1 MSILPSDGAIIV
13 HPSEH
18 DPQMQIDH
26 SKISF
31 MLLHSPHKG
40 TTVSP
45 KGGGDDI
52 CLWVLPIFFKPSVF
66 LILHD
71 L

>member
-45 KGGGDDI
+45 KVGGTT
-52 CLWVLPIFFKPSVF
+52 FVF
-66 LILHD
+66 GYYPFSSSLLSS
-71 L
+71 